1 MRGHMAGARLSKIGN
16 WTKKTGRNVYLL
28 GMRQF
33 YRGKRFVRA
42 RYVLPL
48 LATYRGFSTDA
59 KWAMGIAFAVG
70 LLGQAV
76 LGTLSHLPHQIATWL
91 KARENPNHPAVAV
104 AMAELQNLSDVF
116 SLYTTLLPM
125 REAVLRPPAQ
135 VVVGDVLVRI
145 GDPVK
150 RGQVLVRFRSDSENL
165 RGELEK
171 IDMVRKEMDIELTLA
186 LSKKNFVS
194 GRELKQTELDQKA
207 NRIRRQLSDLE
218 SATVMRSPIDG
229 VVAELTLAQG
239 DYIDN
244 VQNYGVRVIQPT
256 GFRVQAY
263 VPNQVAQRLA
273 PGAKAYMA
281 LVDSNADRMEA
292 EVTAV
297 GSTIDP
303 KTGSVFVEVTAPQAT
318 DGWKVGSVVEM
329 GLVLETSETAITVPS
344 GTLVWKGGAPYVFRF
359 AEPDSKESEG
369 GGVIGRVPANAH
381 ADNDESLSEP
391 EVGKVEM
398 VPVKLGIR
406 NDSVTEI
413 REGIDGGDRVVVRGQ
428 TNLTPG
434 TRVQLVE

>member
-1 MRGHMAGARLSKIGN
+1 MRRHMAPARLEKIRN
-16 WTKKTGRNVYLL
+16 WSKKTGRNAYLL
-28 GMRQF
+28 GMRQI

-42 RYVLPL
+42 RYVIPL
-48 LATYRGFSTDA
+48 LATYRGFSQDA

-70 LLGQAV
+70 LLGQMA
-76 LGTLSHLPHQIATWL
+76 LGALSHLPHQIATWL
-91 KARENPNHPAVAV
+91 RARDNPNHPAVSV
-104 AMAELQNLSDVF
+104 VMAELQSLSDVF
-116 SLYTTLLPM
+116 SLFTTLQPM
-125 REAVLRPPAQ
+125 REALLRPPGQ

-218 SATVMRSPIDG
+218 STTVMRSPIDG
-229 VVAELTLAQG
+229 VVAELNLSQG
-239 DYIDN
+239 DYIDS

-263 VPNQVAQRLA
+263 VPNQVAQRLSS
-273 PGAKAYMA
+273 GAKAYLA
-281 LVDSNADRMEA
+281 LVEGGSARLDAQ
-292 EVTAV
+292 VTAV

-303 KTGSVFVEVTAPQAT
+303 KTGSVFIEVTAPQAT
-318 DGWKVGSVVEM
+318 EGWKVGSVVEM

-344 GTLVWKGGAPYVFRF
+344 GSLVWKSGAPYVFRF
-359 AEPDSKESEG
+359 AEVDSAPSGSG
-369 GGVIGRVPANAH
+369 GMVGRVPASAH
-381 ADNDESLSEP
+381 AETEAEAP
-391 EVGKVEM
+391 AEVGKVEM
-398 VPVKLGIR
+398 VAVKLGIR

-413 REGIDGGDRVVVRGQ
+413 REGIDGGDRIVVRGQ
-428 TNLTPG
+428 TNLVPG
-434 TRVQLVE
+434 TTVQLVE

>member
-1 MRGHMAGARLSKIGN
+1 MRGHMAGARLSKIRN
-16 WTKKTGRNVYLL
+16 WTKKTGRNAYLI
-28 GMRQF
+28 GMRQV
-33 YRGKRFVRA
+33 YRVKRFVRA
-42 RYVLPL
+42 RYVLPF
-48 LATYRGFSTDA
+48 LATYRGFSSDA
-59 KWAMGIAFAVG
+59 KLAMGIAFGVG
-70 LLGQAV
+70 LLGQTV
-76 LGTLSHLPHQIATWL
+76 LGTLSHLPHQIAIWL
-91 KARENPNHPAVAV
+91 RARENPNHPAVSV
-104 AMAELQNLSDVF
+104 AMAELQSLSDVF
-116 SLYTTLLPM
+116 SLYTTLQPM
-125 REAVLRPPAQ
+125 REALLRPPAQ

-150 RGQVLVRFRSDSENL
+150 SGQVLVRFRSDSENL

-171 IDMVRKEMDIELTLA
+171 IEMVRKEMDIELTLA

-194 GRELKQTELDQKA
+194 GRELKQTELDQKS

-218 SATVMRSPIDG
+218 SATVLRSPIDG

-244 VQNYGVRVIQPT
+244 VQNFGVRIIRPT

-281 LVDSNADRMEA
+281 LVESNTARMEA

-303 KTGSVFVEVTAPQAT
+303 KTGSVFVEVSAPKAKE
-318 DGWKVGSVVEM
+318 GWKVGSVVEM
-329 GLVLETSETAITVPS
+329 GLVLETSEMAVTVPS
-344 GTLVWKGGAPYVFRF
+344 GTLVWKSGTPYVFRF
-359 AEPDSKESEG
+359 AELDSNESSG
-369 GGVIGRVPANAH
+369 GGLVGRAPASAH
-381 ADNDESLSEP
+381 AGDESTSAA

-434 TRVQLVE
+434 TLVQLVE

>member
-1 MRGHMAGARLSKIGN
+1 MRGHMAGVRLSKIRN
-16 WTKKTGRNVYLL
+16 WTKKTGRNAYLI
-28 GMRQF
+28 GMRQV
-33 YRGKRFVRA
+33 YRGKRFLRA
-42 RYVLPL
+42 RYVLPF
-48 LATYRGFSTDA
+48 LATYRGFSSDA
-59 KWAMGIAFAVG
+59 KLAMGIAFGVG
-70 LLGQAV
+70 LLGQTV
-76 LGTLSHLPHQIATWL
+76 LGTLSHLPHQIAIWL
-91 KARENPNHPAVAV
+91 RARENPNHPAVAV
-104 AMAELQNLSDVF
+104 AMAELQSLSDVF
-116 SLYTTLLPM
+116 SLYTTLQPM
-125 REAVLRPPAQ
+125 REALLRPPAQ
-135 VVVGDVLVRI
+135 VVVGEVLVRI

-150 RGQVLVRFRSDSENL
+150 SGQVLVRFRSDSENL

-171 IDMVRKEMDIELTLA
+171 IEMVRKEMDIELTLA

-194 GRELKQTELDQKA
+194 GRELKQTELDQKS

-218 SATVMRSPIDG
+218 SATVLRSPIDG

-244 VQNYGVRVIQPT
+244 VQNFGVRIIRPT

-281 LVDSNADRMEA
+281 LVESNTARMEA

-303 KTGSVFVEVTAPQAT
+303 KTGSVFVEVSAPQAKE
-318 DGWKVGSVVEM
+318 GWKVGSVVEM
-329 GLVLETSETAITVPS
+329 GLVLETSETAVTVPS
-344 GTLVWKGGAPYVFRF
+344 GTLVWKSGAPYVFRF
-359 AEPDSKESEG
+359 AELDSNESSG
-369 GGVIGRVPANAH
+369 GGLVGRAPASAH
-381 ADNDESLSEP
+381 AGQDSASAA

-434 TRVQLVE
+434 TLVQLVE

>member
-1 MRGHMAGARLSKIGN
+1 MRGHMASARLLKISH
-16 WTKKTGRNVYLL
+16 WTKKTASNIYLL
-28 GMRQF
+28 GMSQV
-33 YRGKRFVRA
+33 YRGRRFIRA

-48 LATYRGFSTDA
+48 LATYRGFSSDA

-70 LLGQAV
+70 LLGQTL

-91 KARENPNHPAVAV
+91 RARDNPNHPAVAV
-104 AMAELQNLSDVF
+104 AMAELQDLSDVF
-116 SLYTTLLPM
+116 SLYTTLQPM
-125 REAVLRPPAQ
+125 REALLRPPAQ

-165 RGELEK
+165 RGELER

-218 SATVMRSPIDG
+218 SSTVLRSPIDG
-229 VVAELTLAQG
+229 VVAELTLSQG

-244 VQNYGVRVIQPT
+244 VQNFGVRVIQPT

-273 PGAKAYMA
+273 PGATAYLA
-281 LVDSNADRMEA
+281 LVESQANRLEA
-292 EVTAV
+292 QVTAV

-318 DGWKVGSVVEM
+318 EGWKVGSVVEM
-329 GLVLETSETAITVPS
+329 GLVLETSEMAITVPS
-344 GTLVWKGGAPYVFRF
+344 GTLVWKSGAPYVFRF
-359 AEPDSKESEG
+359 ADLEASESKEG
-369 GGVIGRVPANAH
+369 GIVGRIPANAA
-381 ADNDESLSEP
+381 ADEDSLSAP

-406 NDSVTEI
+406 NDAVTEI
-413 REGIDGGDRVVVRGQ
+413 REGIEGGDRVVVRGQ
-428 TNLTPG
+428 SNLVPG
-434 TRVQLVE
+434 TLVQLVE